1 MLAKNGVEGQAC
13 TESKPEAEIPGDDG
27 RDGRSL
33 GGDRAGDLLR
43 GLAERA
49 KELPPEANISSEES
63 WRLALPGDFRGA
75 TRVEQLW
82 HLYYGEKPPC
92 VPGDTLELV

>member
-1 MLAKNGVEGQAC
+1 MNASQ
-13 TESKPEAEIPGDDG
+13 PGEQSISRVVARIIDVIEQKG
-27 RDGRSL
+27 SGYTVVV
-33 GGDRAGDLLR
+33 
-43 GLAERA
+43 
-49 KELPPEANISSEES
+49 ELPPEASISSEES

-82 HLYYGEKPPC
+82 HLYYGEKPLC